1 MLPIKNRDFLSR
13 REIKKIV
20 FSVVIG
26 LVLAIIFSFIFG
38 REKSEVGLFA
48 CFVGIGVAYF
58 IIGNR
63 IFKE

>member
-1 MLPIKNRDFLSR
+1 MLPLKNRDFLSK
-13 REIKKIV
+13 REIKKV
-20 FSVVIG
+20 AFSVVIG
-26 LVLAIIFSFIFG
+26 LILAVIFSFIFG
-38 REKSEVGLFA
+38 REKAEVGLFV

>member
-1 MLPIKNRDFLSR
+1 MLPLKNRDFLSR
-13 REIKKIV
+13 REIKKAV

-26 LVLAIIFSFIFG
+26 LILAIIFSFIFG
-38 REKSEVGLFA
+38 REKGEVGLFA